1 MQTVGYPEP
10 SAEAAAE
17 PKSLG
22 ALFSE
27 LAQDTGTLVRKEVE
41 LAKVEM
47 TAKARAA
54 GRDAA
59 RVAAGGAIAMLG
71 VMALLAAL
79 ILALG
84 TLIPLWVSALLVG
97 AVVTAAGG
105 VLAVQGIRAFKGID
119 AAPRQTMQT
128 LEENKRWLS
137 EQVSR

>member
-1 MQTVGYPEP
+1 MDQLTEQR
-10 SAEAAAE
+10 
-17 PKSLG
+17 SLG
-22 ALFSE
+22 ELFSE
-27 LAQDTGTLVRKEVE
+27 LAHETGTLVRKEVE

-47 TAKARAA
+47 TAKAKVA

-59 RVAAGGAIAMLG
+59 MVAAGGAIAMLG

-97 AVVTAAGG
+97 AVVTGAGG
-105 VLAVQGIRAFKGID
+105 VLAVQGIRAFKSIEG
-119 AAPRQTMQT
+119 APRETIQT
-128 LEENKRWLS
+128 LQENKRWLS

>member
-1 MQTVGYPEP
+1 MQTVGHPEP
-10 SAEAAAE
+10 TPDAAAQ
-17 PKSLG
+17 KSLG

-47 TAKARAA
+47 TAKARVA

-97 AVVTAAGG
+97 AVVTGAGG
-105 VLAVQGIRAFKGID
+105 VLAIQGIRAFKGID
-119 AAPRQTMQT
+119 AAPRHTMQT

-137 EQVSR
+137 EQVTR

>member
-1 MQTVGYPEP
+1 MQHVTEQR
-10 SAEAAAE
+10 
-17 PKSLG
+17 SLG
-22 ALFSE
+22 ELFSE
-27 LAQDTGTLVRKEVE
+27 LARETGTLVRKEVE

-47 TAKARAA
+47 TAKAKIA

-59 RVAAGGAIAMLG
+59 LVAGGGSIAMLG

-84 TLIPLWVSALLVG
+84 TLIPLWASALLVG
-97 AVVTAAGG
+97 LMVSITGG
-105 VLAVQGIRAFKGID
+105 VLVALGIRAFKGLD

>member
-1 MQTVGYPEP
+1 MQHVTEQR
-10 SAEAAAE
+10 
-17 PKSLG
+17 SLG

-27 LAQDTGTLVRKEVE
+27 LAQETGTLVRKEVE

-47 TAKARAA
+47 TAKAKVA

-59 RVAAGGAIAMLG
+59 LVAGGGSIAMLG

-84 TLIPLWVSALLVG
+84 TVVPLWASALLVG
-97 AVVTAAGG
+97 LMVSITGG
-105 VLAVQGIRAFKGID
+105 VLVALGIRAFKGLD
-119 AAPRQTMQT
+119 TAPRQTLRA
-128 LEENKRWLS
+128 LEEDKRWLS